1 MNSETKEF
9 LYILH
14 CLCAGLIGR
23 GVLDPDNLRED
34 LERHA
39 SVWRDEYGADSAALT
54 DLIAFLKN
62 MAAEKRDVD
71 ARLAASIGVAPT
83 SAGMR
88 S

>member
-1 MNSETKEF
+1 MNNETKEF
-9 LYILH
+9 LCILH

-23 GVLDPDNLRED
+23 GALDPDSFRED
-34 LERHA
+34 LERYA
-39 SVWRDEYGADSAALT
+39 SVWRDAYGADSAALT

-71 ARLAASIGVAPT
+71 ARLAASTGVALA
-83 SAGMR
+83 SNGMR

>member
-34 LERHA
+34 LERYA
-39 SVWRDEYGADSAALT
+39 SVWRAEYGADSAALT
-54 DLIAFLKN
+54 DLIAFLKK
-62 MAAEKRDVD
+62 MAAEKREVD
-71 ARLAASIGVAPT
+71 ARLAASTGVAPA
-83 SAGMR
+83 SDGMR